1 VHIADLPLTYPSGC
15 YFACLQT
22 LSVVLGPQSRN
33 LFECSFIL
41 LSWRKIPEDAVSHQA
56 LPQELAELTLN
67 SAMQKLTKG
76 LG

>member
-1 VHIADLPLTYPSGC
+1 LL
-15 YFACLQT
+15 ACRRFPWCWVRKAET
-22 LSVVLGPQSRN
+22 